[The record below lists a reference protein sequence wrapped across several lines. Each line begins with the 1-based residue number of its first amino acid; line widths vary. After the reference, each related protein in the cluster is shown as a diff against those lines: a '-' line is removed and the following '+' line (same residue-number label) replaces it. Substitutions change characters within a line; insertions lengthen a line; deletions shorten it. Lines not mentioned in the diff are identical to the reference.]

1 MLYLYAPATVSP
13 NMHYQL
19 SDGKQLQVLLTTDPG
34 LLSRPRLVHRAR
46 GGPRGRRRRQQIP
59 GMPTPP
65 PSPRLPGGSGL
76 QGFGSP
82 RSRHGA
88 GSDTQLYPVIATN
101 LADVSLWP
109 IIFFHT
115 YQTPQPIARV
125 PIKKARWAHFQP
137 KPHQTKSLWLMAM
150 NTPSTRCGK

>member
-1 MLYLYAPATVSP
+1 MANSSRSFLI
-13 NMHYQL
+13 
-19 SDGKQLQVLLTTDPG
+19 LLTTDLD

-65 PSPRLPGGSGL
+65 LPTPPRRYSGL

-88 GSDTQLYPVIATN
+88 GSDTQLYPVRATN